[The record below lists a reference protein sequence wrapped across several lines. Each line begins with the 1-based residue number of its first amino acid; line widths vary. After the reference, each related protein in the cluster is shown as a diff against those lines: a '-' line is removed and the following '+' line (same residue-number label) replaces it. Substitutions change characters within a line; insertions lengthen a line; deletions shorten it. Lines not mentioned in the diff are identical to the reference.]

1 MVGSKIRYSLINK
14 FMISLLIY
22 SALYVSISSLKIE
35 VNRFQD
41 FDQEAITIIAASLI
55 LIVIGVMLF
64 HYLFVAKGQKFFN
77 LGLLIESIL
86 TGFGGILSCTTPYG
100 ILLIASAAPGLLLLL
115 EPGIMDGWIR
125 DYCKI
130 EQNGRQFMFLGFIGA
145 FILVQASFL
154 STNFC
159 SLLQTALSIIAF
171 LISIYIIIQM
181 FIINPRIKAKD
192 EAAEASDRFE
202 NPYCYKKIAQ
212 SSPAEMASAILS
224 IITLILIP
232 VIIVFLIRDILFSM
246 ILLGSDPQINMQ
258 MMGTIQIV
266 MLFAGLM
273 TALILK
279 IIFKQKNFMIGSIST
294 VSLIIFAII
303 YITITINADS
313 TPGINVFII
322 KILMLFLFPVVLSG
336 IYLIERSPIKARSLN
351 ITRNVI
357 IVFSVILLVAGIV
370 LSDSTDDEIFYGFY
384 AFTSIVLLLTLIS
397 GTIMS
402 YQHEV
407 LRSKK
412 KSRE

>member
-1 MVGSKIRYSLINK
+1 VVGLVGSQIRYSLINK

-145 FILVQASFL
+145 FILVQAS
-154 STNFC
+154 
-159 SLLQTALSIIAF
+159 IAF

>member
-1 MVGSKIRYSLINK
+1 MVGSQIRYSLINK

-145 FILVQASFL
+145 FILVQAS
-154 STNFC
+154 
-159 SLLQTALSIIAF
+159 IAF